1 MKLTGL
7 HLLLTYQCTFECDHC
22 FVFGSPSQTGVMTLS
37 QIQEILRQ
45 ARETGTIASIYFEGG
60 EPFLYYAVM
69 LKGVQMAKQMGF
81 RVGVVSNAYWANS
94 TEDALEWLRPLADLI
109 EDLSVSSDLYH
120 YSEMMSRQAQNA
132 QDAAKQLGIPV
143 GVISVCQPEAVNA
156 AQTMGTVTGE
166 GAAVMYRG
174 RAVEKLVPRAARQPW
189 ETFTECPHEDLR
201 EPGRCHLDPL
211 GNLHVCQGISL
222 GNIYE
227 TPLKEICAAYD
238 VGAHPIAGPLLA
250 GGPVALVQ
258 EYNLPHEENYA
269 DACHLCFE
277 ARRVLRERFPEILK
291 PDQMYGVESQ
301 AMQYRD
307 LIRGTAL

>member
-22 FVFGSPSQTGVMTLS
+22 FVFGSPSQTGVMTIP

-69 LKGVQMAKQMGF
+69 LKGLQEAVKAGF
-81 RVGVVSNAYWANS
+81 SAGIVSNAYWA
-94 TEDALEWLRPLADLI
+94 TGLEDALEWLRPFAGLAADLSI
-109 EDLSVSSDLYH
+109 SSDLYH
-120 YSEMMSRQAQNA
+120 YDERNSQHAQNA
-132 QDAAKQLGIPV
+132 ARAAEQLGIPL
-143 GVISVCQPEAVNA
+143 GVICVAQPEDTNA
-156 AQTMGTVTGE
+156 MLTIGQIPTGE
-166 GAAVMYRG
+166 SAVMYRG
-174 RAVEKLVPRAARQPW
+174 RAACKLVSRAKLQPW
-189 ETFTECPHEDLR
+189 EGFSECPHEDLR

-211 GNLHVCQGISL
+211 GNLHVCQGITL
-222 GNIYE
+222 GNIFE
-227 TPLKEICAAYD
+227 TPLKEICATYD
-238 VGAHPIAGPLLA
+238 VEAHPIAGPLLA

-277 ARRVLRERFPEILK
+277 
-291 PDQMYGVESQ
+291 S
-301 AMQYRD
+301 
-307 LIRGTAL
+307 